1 MLISSSRITQAYANT
16 LASIDAYQAQVASAI
31 SKADNFYDSIV
42 STTGIIT
49 WVIKN
54 FNVFNNNLCGKTS
67 PDWCS
72 FSKSSWK
79 VAAPS
84 LPDFPTVISIPDA
97 SAIWGSITN
106 TLAPISANTVI
117 DANDRIITKQLAS
130 SQYLQMSLGNLY
142 NSNDYNPPQYNNL
155 SSDRSSQIQRTQM
168 LLKNVSSQ
176 LNTNTNGN
184 SNSSVRSSS
193 SDHGSVSSSSSSL
206 SDISIIKRAFTKDTV
221 DIGIWF
227 ISFSNLR

>member
-1 MLISSSRITQAYANT
+1 MT
-16 LASIDAYQAQVASAI
+16 SAI

-42 STTGIIT
+42 STTGIVT

-54 FNVFNNNLCGKTS
+54 FDVFNNNLCGKTS

-72 FSKSSWK
+72 FSKNSWK
-79 VAAPS
+79 VVPPS
-84 LPDFPTVISIPDA
+84 LPDFPIVVSIPDA

-106 TLAPISANTVI
+106 TMAPISANTVI
-117 DANDRIITKQLAS
+117 DANDRIVTKQLAS
-130 SQYLQMSLGNLY
+130 SRYLQTSIGNLY
-142 NSNDYNPPQYNNL
+142 NSDDYNPPQYHNL

-176 LNTNTNGN
+176 LNTNTDTNGN
-184 SNSSVRSSS
+184 SSVISSS
-193 SDHGSVSSSSSSL
+193 NDHGSVSSSSL
-206 SDISIIKRAFTKDTV
+206 SDINIIKRAFTKDTV

>member
-1 MLISSSRITQAYANT
+1 MLISSLRITQAYAST
-16 LASIDAYQAQVASAI
+16 LASINAYQAQVASAI
-31 SKADNFYDSIV
+31 SKADKFYDSIV
-42 STTGIIT
+42 SSTGIIT

-106 TLAPISANTVI
+106 TMAPISADTVI
-117 DANDRIITKQLAS
+117 GANDRIVTKQLAS

-142 NSNDYNPPQYNNL
+142 NSNDYNPPQYHNL
-155 SSDRSSQIQRTQM
+155 SSDRSSQMQRTQM

-176 LNTNTNGN
+176 LNTNTNTNG
-184 SNSSVRSSS
+184 NSSVKSSS
-193 SDHGSVSSSSSSL
+193 NDHSSVSSSSL
-206 SDISIIKRAFTKDTV
+206 SDINIIKRVFTKDTV